1 MLEVAAD
8 GGLELVV
15 PDLVLTEL
23 ERVLVE
29 KLGLG
34 IEAVERLRA
43 LLDELPGE
51 TVPTPTSAADLSGDP
66 DDDRILAAAKDA
78 DAEVLVSGDSRHLL
92 PLGEVARM
100 RIPRP
105 QDLLAELPG

>member
-8 GGLELVV
+8 GGLELVI

-78 DAEVLVSGDSRHLL
+78 DAEVLLSGGSRHLL

-100 RIPRP
+100 RILRP